1 MITDE
6 IKKEYNPEHKPRFFL
21 HDEMKLWLKE
31 HLNITLINQK
41 NVSSTLIH
49 NKLNIYGLIDKQ
61 STMLSVSIAG
71 EFICTSNIE
80 IDNSKNIEALEK
92 IVNFSEITMS
102 KTLELET
109 KIRELE
115 QRLNS
120 K

>member
-92 IVNFSEITMS
+92 IVNFLEVTMS
-102 KTLELET
+102 KTIYLESKIKELEE
-109 KIRELE
+109 K
-115 QRLNS
+115 LNS